1 MASQVSR
8 ESAGLPT
15 AGAAGSSRWLLPAA
29 LLALALPLT
38 ACDSTPA
45 LEEVRAGIE
54 SAMPGIDLVPEHNLH
69 FGRFT
74 IGMLHWVAG
83 WDDDERHDGAPA
95 QGATGDQGA
104 KGSGEAGGV
113 AVGAVA
119 VRAVAAGGVEAR
131 RESFDGE
138 RMVRAIRRLDV
149 ATFRVRS
156 MPQDAADPWSP
167 ELARRFAAAG
177 WSVVVHAAER
187 DEQAWVFYR
196 AGGSLTDLYVV
207 SLDRGELCL
216 VRVGGRFDQAMASA
230 LARHPNVV
238 IPASARHSTEA
249 GSTEAGSTD
258 GGTAKAGAPA
268 PPRGGVG

>member
-8 ESAGLPT
+8 ESAGRPA
-15 AGAAGSSRWLLPAA
+15 AGAAARSRWLLPAA

-74 IGMLHWVAG
+74 IGLLHWAAG
-83 WDDDERHDGAPA
+83 WDDERHDGVAA
-95 QGATGDQGA
+95 QGASGDQGA
-104 KGSGEAGGV
+104 KGAGEAGGV
-113 AVGAVA
+113 AAA
-119 VRAVAAGGVEAR
+119 AVAAGGVEAR
-131 RESFDGE
+131 REDFDGE
-138 RMVRAIRRLDV
+138 RMVRAIRRLDL

-156 MPQDAADPWSP
+156 MPQDAAGPWSP

-187 DEQAWVFYR
+187 DEQTWVFYR
-196 AGGSLTDLYVV
+196 AGASLTDLYVV

-230 LARHPNVV
+230 LARHPRAVMPAL
-238 IPASARHSTEA
+238 PASARP
-249 GSTEAGSTD
+249 STD
-258 GGTAKAGAPA
+258 ADSTDAGTAN
-268 PPRGGVG
+268 GVG